1 MSYEF
6 FFDLSK
12 SPQRKV
18 LFRFYFLKII
28 CFSSSFLF
36 IPNVL

>member
-28 CFSSSFLF
+28 FFCSSFLF
-36 IPNVL
+36 ISNVL